1 MLTLFFDVLSF
12 RSEKEANYEE
22 VIEDF
27 KKKLSNAEEEY
38 QTKGE
43 EVNAELV
50 RNLENE
56 RDSLKN
62 ECDQE
67 RIAYQKLLKAYNKLE
82 AQYENAQDELQSLKN
97 PNDQAFDSMSF
108 ASMSMTEEES
118 AYGGSQFSSV
128 RSSSA
133 DPRPENQVEIDV
145 GLTVRLQHKLKETQ
159 LAKDKLERRLEQLEI
174 KSLGADHASSDPA
187 RRNYESI
194 KLNEMEIENEK
205 LREDIKRLRVNNN
218 ANDQMKELSEQ
229 FETMQ
234 EELDRRREETIQL
247 RTVLANVSLDHEPL
261 SLSKGGELPEAEEIM
276 AAYETQKV
284 VIAQLQEQLSDEKLR
299 NNEIEGDLREE
310 IDRLSKTCSDQ
321 QQLIHQAINKAPA
334 NTTEACLQHE
344 ITRLTG
350 ENFDLREK
358 IENLNEN
365 IRRLKKMLK
374 TYMKRLE
381 DSGVPT
387 NTSNEINDNYEH
399 VENQSIVIRMKDH
412 ADYLGMFEYKK
423 DLEQKIFKALIYDLK
438 PKVAL
443 QMLPGLP
450 AYILFMMVRFTDHQ
464 NNDVMVRSLIQGAI
478 GTIKRAVKKKG
489 ANDIDMKI
497 LWLSNLLRF
506 LNNMEQYSGEEQF
519 IKFSSQKQ
527 AEQSL
532 RNFDLSEYRRVIND
546 VAIWIYAG
554 VTKLMEEELQP
565 LLVPAIIEHQGISG
579 ICGDAK
585 ASSQR
590 PPSQNTSEGIYVDPA
605 EALDKLLHLLNR
617 FNSCFQKH
625 GLDPQLISRIFRE
638 AFYFICAGSLN
649 NILLRK
655 DMCHWSKGMQ
665 IRYNVAQVEQWARDI
680 KIDDKERDL
689 KATDTLEPI
698 VQAATLLQVI
708 FIFFILLK
716 KNLVKLKGVN

>member
-1 MLTLFFDVLSF
+1 M
-12 RSEKEANYEE
+12 
-22 VIEDF
+22 IEDF

-708 FIFFILLK
+708 FRFYILLK
-716 KNLVKLKGVN
+716 KKNSSK